1 MKTECSWNVQTH
13 SSYIRFIVQIT
24 FKLKFFKVSVIVVPM
39 SKSLWTVIEASICC
53 ANSFA
58 MYNPNPEPPVL
69 VFRESSTLNVLSK
82 IRD

>member
-1 MKTECSWNVQTH
+1 MQYKLL
-13 SSYIRFIVQIT
+13 

-69 VFRESSTLNVLSK
+69 VFRESSTLNVLFK
-82 IRD
+82 DTIEVLNDTYALIFY

>member
-1 MKTECSWNVQTH
+1 
-13 SSYIRFIVQIT
+13 
-24 FKLKFFKVSVIVVPM
+24 M

-69 VFRESSTLNVLSK
+69 VFRESSTLNVLQRYVIEVLERYLCPHLLLK
-82 IRD
+82 Y